1 MKKFFLYLVLTSLQC
16 NTILDSVR
24 ILTDLLSSQIQGI
37 RFSLFDFF
45 LPALL
50 RYNLHAVNNAF
61 NLHTFITS
69 DL

>member
-1 MKKFFLYLVLTSLQC
+1 MKKCVLYLVLIPLQC
-16 NTILDSVR
+16 NTILDSVC
-24 ILTDLLSSQIQGI
+24 ILTDLLSNQIQGI
-37 RFSLFDFF
+37 LFFCLIF

-50 RYNLHAVNNAF
+50 RYNLHAVNDML